1 MNEARCW
8 PQLGPGLGVLTT
20 QPRGGKAVGSTW
32 LPDGAPQ
39 ARLAWTGSQ
48 GETEAELESHG
59 SISLDMARHRNKTM

>member
-1 MNEARCW
+1 MLA
-8 PQLGPGLGVLTT
+8 P
-20 QPRGGKAVGSTW
+20 AGSGAGSPDNPAEGWKGSGSAW